1 MKTTRLFATCS
12 ATLLAVLSAQ
22 AQGTFQ
28 NLGFEQADPVVIVGS
43 PYYPTAVTFGSAL
56 PGWSSSIGG
65 VPVTQA
71 FLNNYSLG
79 AASISIFGPGWNS
92 VNPGII
98 DGNYTVFLQAF
109 NPGQGNVSL
118 WQTGT
123 IPADA
128 ASLQFSAWNYTS
140 VNEAFSVSF
149 AGNSLSPVSLGSGQS
164 ASGQVYTVYGV
175 NIAPYAGQLGQLEF
189 TAFGGQGPD
198 WMELDGITF
207 SPNTVPEPGT
217 LALVVMGGLALAARR
232 WRKEAW

>member
-98 DGNYTVFLQAF
+98 DGNYTVFLQGSTQAKAMCRCGKPARFQQMRLRF
-109 NPGQGNVSL
+109 NSAL
-118 WQTGT
+118 GT
-123 IPADA
+123 THQ
-128 ASLQFSAWNYTS
+128 LTKLFLC
-140 VNEAFSVSF
+140 
-149 AGNSLSPVSLGSGQS
+149 LSPVTACPRFRS
-164 ASGQVYTVYGV
+164 APD
-175 NIAPYAGQLGQLEF
+175 NPRPDKF
-189 TAFGGQGPD
+189 TLCT
-198 WMELDGITF
+198 EST
-207 SPNTVPEPGT
+207 
-217 LALVVMGGLALAARR
+217 
-232 WRKEAW
+232 

>member
-1 MKTTRLFATCS
+1 MKTTRPFATSWS
-12 ATLLAVLSAQ
+12 ATFLAVLSAQ

-28 NLGFEQADPVVIVGS
+28 NLNFESANLSPIVSGQYGGEVAIS
-43 PYYPTAVTFGSAL
+43 SAL
-56 PGWSSSIGG
+56 PGWSATIGG
-65 VPVTQA
+65 VAVTQV
-71 FLNNYSLG
+71 LQNNYTLG
-79 AASISIFGPGWNS
+79 EASISIFGPSWND
-92 VNPGII
+92 VDPGII

-123 IPADA
+123 IPANA

-164 ASGQVYTVYGV
+164 ASGQAYTVYGV
-175 NIAPYAGQLGQLEF
+175 SIAPYAGQTGQLEF

-198 WMELDGITF
+198 WIELDDIAF
-207 SPNTVPEPGT
+207 SPNGVPEPST
-217 LALVVMGGLALAARR
+217 LALVVIGGLALAARR
-232 WRKEAW
+232 WRKVAS